1 MRPDHGCGEAAR
13 HALALRSGGTSTTF
27 VMLVIVLLANGM
39 LQNIVQPIAFGATP
53 DLNSPPV
60 PA

>member
-1 MRPDHGCGEAAR
+1 MTPT
-13 HALALRSGGTSTTF
+13 AL
-27 VMLVIVLLANGM
+27 VMLLIVLLANGM
-39 LQNIVQPIAFGATP
+39 LQTIVQPSAYGATL